1 MKQIELGLEVEAEH
15 KRHRRV
21 LETDDP
27 WFGRFR
33 VETGEGPVT
42 VRVGP
47 GDAPEHQIVDWRHP
61 DSAALFDAHVGQEVE
76 LVGRGRAVRGR
87 LEERAKMGAE
97 GRRVRQVELFGP
109 DAPTPS
115 APGPAPRTPSG
126 LPNVLSL
133 LTPAQYRLITAT
145 RDRPVV
151 LQGRAGSGKT
161 TVALHR
167 VSWLSYP
174 GPEGPAPLDPSRVL
188 VVMFNRA
195 LRAYVASLM
204 APLGLSEARID
215 TFHGWALEAI
225 KSASSRPVE
234 VWNQGHEGRE
244 AAVRVKRNVGMLSA
258 VSAFVERQKQRLRT
272 WLEEHLREYGAM
284 ERLEAFDAAIG
295 PVVPRLQSVLVE
307 TRQQR
312 DRALGSDQQRLEQAV
327 RIFERA
333 IFRMTQFL
341 DEVPTLLEDRSLLR
355 EHLERVPPWDVD
367 SCARLQAR
375 IHAADAL
382 SFDDFALVLLLML
395 EKTGGL
401 FDVKSGEISLFEHIV
416 IDEAQDF
423 GPVELDVLLRLV
435 PSPADVTIVGDLNQ
449 KIVPDADFVGWTEIA
464 RRLGVDQA
472 AVAHLEVGHR
482 STRPI
487 MALAH
492 GLMGLPAPDGREGR
506 RPEFVRVD
514 DEDQLL
520 EALLGWAR
528 RRWAES
534 ANPHLCVVCG
544 HRDQAKAL
552 AERLGG
558 ALTSE
563 RLPVR
568 WGHNRSFEFAP
579 GLTVTNAR
587 QLKGLE
593 FDGVAVVEP
602 SDQAYPETED
612 GRRLLYTV
620 ITRAQDD
627 LLMLGVA
634 APGGLI
640 RDQIDAGHLLERSGA
655 HVDPVVFRAEDE
667 EPF

>member
-15 KRHRRV
+15 KRHRRA
-21 LETDDP
+21 LDTDDP

-33 VETGEGPVT
+33 VQTGEGPVT
-42 VRVGP
+42 VRVGA

-61 DSAALFDAHVGQEVE
+61 DSAALFDAEVGDQVE
-76 LVGRGRAVRGR
+76 LVSRGQPVRGR
-87 LEERAKMGAE
+87 LEERAKMSAE
-97 GRRVRQVELFGP
+97 SRRVRQVELFGP
-109 DAPTPS
+109 PAP
-115 APGPAPRTPSG
+115 APAAPEAAPRTPSG

-174 GPEGPAPLDPSRVL
+174 GPGGPPPLDPAKVL

-195 LRAYVASLM
+195 LRAYVTSLM
-204 APLGLSEARID
+204 EPLGLGAARID

-225 KSASSRPVE
+225 RTASRRPVE
-234 VWNQGHEGRE
+234 VWNQAHPARE
-244 AAVRVKRNVGMLSA
+244 AAARVKRNAGMLSA
-258 VSAFVERQKQRLRT
+258 VSAFVERQKTRLRA
-272 WLEEHLREYGAM
+272 WLEEHLREYGAV
-284 ERLEAFDAAIG
+284 ERLEAFDDAIG
-295 PVVPRLQSVLVE
+295 PVVPRLQTVLDA
-307 TRQQR
+307 TRAQR
-312 DRALGSDQQRLEQAV
+312 DGAHGSDQLRLEQAV

-333 IFRMTQFL
+333 VFRMTQFV
-341 DEVPTLLEDRSLLR
+341 DEVPALLEDRALLR
-355 EHLERVPPWDVD
+355 EHLDGVPPWDVD
-367 SCARLQAR
+367 SCARLQPQIQGAGG
-375 IHAADAL
+375 L

-395 EKTGGL
+395 EKTGGPW
-401 FDVKSGEISLFEHIV
+401 DADSGEVALFEHIV

-449 KIVPDADFVGWTEIA
+449 KIVPDADFMGWTEIA
-464 RRLGVDQA
+464 KRLGVDQA

-492 GLMGLPAPDGREGR
+492 GLIGLPEPRGREGR

-514 DEDQLL
+514 DEDERL
-520 EALLGWAR
+520 EVLASWAR

-534 ANPHLCVVCG
+534 RSPHLCVVCG
-544 HRDQAKAL
+544 HRDEAKAL
-552 AERLGG
+552 AEALGPRLSAEG
-558 ALTSE
+558 
-563 RLPVR
+563 LPVR

-593 FDGVAVVEP
+593 FDGVTVVEP
-602 SDQAYPETED
+602 TNEAYPENED

-620 ITRAQDD
+620 VTRAQDD
-627 LLMLGVA
+627 LLMVGIEP
-634 APGGLI
+634 PGAMV
-640 RDQIDAGHLLERSGA
+640 RRRIDAGHLLERSGS
-655 HVDPVVFRAEDE
+655 HVDPVVFAPEDE
-667 EPF
+667 QPF